1 MLYTRFRN
9 IMCMPV
15 CIAIRKG
22 APMSNKVRVNISIS
36 EETHHMLKQYAAST
50 GTNVSKVITDLIRK
64 ESTPERRC
72 PEHLCSRTLII
83 GTDTDDRLQQWAY
96 ENHTTVDQT
105 ITDWIWK
112 LKVKENNIK
121 GQFRFY

>member
-1 MLYTRFRN
+1 
-9 IMCMPV
+9 
-15 CIAIRKG
+15 
-22 APMSNKVRVNISIS
+22 MSNKVRVNISIS
-36 EETHHMLKQYAAST
+36 EETHHMLKQYAAGT
-50 GTNVSKVITDLIRK
+50 GTNVSQVITDLIRK
-64 ESTPERRC
+64 ESIPERGC

-96 ENHTTVDQT
+96 ENHTTVDQA

-112 LKVKENNIK
+112 QKVKENNIK